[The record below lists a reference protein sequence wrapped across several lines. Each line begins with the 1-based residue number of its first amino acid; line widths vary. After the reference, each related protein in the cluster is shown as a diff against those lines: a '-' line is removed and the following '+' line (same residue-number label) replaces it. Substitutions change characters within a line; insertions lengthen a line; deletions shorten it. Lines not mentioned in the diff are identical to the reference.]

1 MRRLIALM
9 STTATVLMLSA
20 LFAAGPRTIGAHEAI
35 QGDDPLAGVTIETLS
50 SGAVTEPAGHT
61 LLLMR
66 MTMEPGAAIP
76 PHRHPGP
83 VAVTIESGTFGTR
96 FVEGEG
102 QLTRAA
108 AEGTPAATEAMTAGN
123 EYVLNPG
130 DSFFYQG
137 AAHTMENAGD
147 EPVVLLIS
155 ALFADGQPGFMF
167 LAQGTPT
174 P

>member
-1 MRRLIALM
+1 MQRRRALISVIGL
-9 STTATVLMLSA
+9 VLGAM
-20 LFAAGPRTIGAHEAI
+20 FAFGPAMTHAQDGTPAA
-35 QGDDPLAGVTIETLS
+35 DPLAGVTIETLS
-50 SGAVTEPAGHT
+50 SGAVAEPADHT

-66 MTMEPGAAIP
+66 MTLAPGAAIP

-83 VAVTIESGTFGTR
+83 VAVTIDSGTFGTR

-108 AEGTPAATEAMTAGN
+108 VEGTPAATEAMTAGN

-167 LAQGTPT
+167 MDMSGTPT